1 MGKEFIVVCEWN
13 PITNTPPTVTC
24 FEKIDG
30 ALEAVA
36 VAPLA
41 KRITI
46 HQHKNHTTTH
56 IYTKEGEIITW
67 NNVIR

>member
-24 FEKIDG
+24 FDKMDG
-30 ALEAVA
+30 AMDAVD

-41 KRITI
+41 ERITI
-46 HQHKNHTTTH
+46 HQHKNNMTTH
-56 IYTKEGEIITW
+56 IYTKEKGIGRWIDA
-67 NNVIR
+67 IR

>member
-13 PITNTPPTVTC
+13 PITSAPPTVTC

-46 HQHKNHTTTH
+46 HQHKNNTTTH
-56 IYTKEGEIITW
+56 IYTKEGETERWIEP
-67 NNVIR
+67 IR